1 MKPETDEF
9 LLARQQAVLAAAKAE
24 GLFAGDNTALGAR
37 IPRRL
42 VTTAKKRSG
51 IQSTTEL
58 VEYALARVALED
70 DFGRRLVALRGSIP
84 ADIKLDF

>member
-1 MKPETDEF
+1 MKPETDNF
-9 LLARQQAVLAAAKAE
+9 LLARQQAVVAAAKAE
-24 GLFAGDNTALGAR
+24 GLFGGDNTSLGAR
-37 IPRRL
+37 IPRLL

-70 DFGRRLVALRGSIP
+70 DFGRKLVALRGSIP